1 MMNTKMIKLPGLW
14 EQVSSAIFRYKPSVP
29 VLLFILLLL
38 MWFFLPGLLH
48 QIDETAG
55 NVDQSIW
62 LLVVLSLIGFLLIC
76 GLCWQLLQHVW
87 MAMEL
92 PPIELMVSQFN
103 LLPLWQQ
110 LSFYYASF
118 ALLLLAALG
127 CMNAIC

>member
-1 MMNTKMIKLPGLW
+1 MNTKMISMPGIR
-14 EQVSSAIFRYKPSVP
+14 VHNGGAIAMHRPKP

-38 MWFFLPGLLH
+38 CWFFLPALLH

-76 GLCWQLLQHVW
+76 GLCWW
-87 MAMEL
+87 MLRYFWMILEL
-92 PPIELMVSQFN
+92 PSIDQMVSQFKF
-103 LLPLWQQ
+103 LPLWQQ

-118 ALLLLAALG
+118 ALLLLAAMG
-127 CMNAIC
+127 CLIAIC